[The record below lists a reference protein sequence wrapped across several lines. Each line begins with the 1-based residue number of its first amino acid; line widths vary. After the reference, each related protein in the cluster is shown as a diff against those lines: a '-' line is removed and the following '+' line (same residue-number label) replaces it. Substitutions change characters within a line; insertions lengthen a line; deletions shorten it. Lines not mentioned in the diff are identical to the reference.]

1 MCFGRISNE
10 KRKQLYDEVWKT
22 PVRTLAKQEGI
33 SDVALRKRLIN
44 LAIPLPP
51 RGYWAKSEK
60 SRNAVPIPPLP
71 DVTRPLSNLVFG
83 YAIERVSRDDLAD
96 DQLAGDDPFLLITD
110 QSKHLIEEFCETFTV
125 EKQLRNPSIWVQQ
138 LEERISEWEKQEKE
152 SKDSYRYSYWHD
164 NSREYVVPF
173 NVSKA
178 NERRVLRILD
188 TLDKRLY
195 EIEGAIREGEK
206 RIDSRNNLDWRFYIY
221 VPLGEF
227 SMLIKEKQR
236 ELTFSFFQDRSST
249 NTSLLIC
256 SGSKRK
262 PVEEQIGEAL
272 YKLCV
277 TAGKAANTRELEERH
292 RERRAEVEAWQR
304 AIKKAEL
311 LESEHRAI
319 LDNLIVNHASA
330 LQVRAFIAS
339 LDRTIEQTDNQN
351 TKSLL
356 EGIRAWAMGIADDR
370 DPFVCSKG
378 GQGIQDVWA
387 LASAIQNNR
396 INKEEL
402 RASKPQYSAKELG
415 EDPRR
420 RLGAFR

>member
-1 MCFGRISNE
+1 M
-10 KRKQLYDEVWKT
+10 
-22 PVRTLAKQEGI
+22 
-33 SDVALRKRLIN
+33 
-44 LAIPLPP
+44 
-51 RGYWAKSEK
+51 
-60 SRNAVPIPPLP
+60 
-71 DVTRPLSNLVFG
+71 
-83 YAIERVSRDDLAD
+83 
-96 DQLAGDDPFLLITD
+96 
-110 QSKHLIEEFCETFTV
+110 IEEFCETFTV

-227 SMLIKEKQR
+227 SMLIKEKQK

-249 NTSLLIC
+249 NTPLLVC
-256 SGSKRK
+256 SDSKRK

-277 TAGKAANTRELEERH
+277 TTGRAANTRELEEP
-292 RERRAEVEAWQR
+292 
-304 AIKKAEL
+304 
-311 LESEHRAI
+311 
-319 LDNLIVNHASA
+319 
-330 LQVRAFIAS
+330 
-339 LDRTIEQTDNQN
+339 IE
-351 TKSLL
+351 
-356 EGIRAWAMGIADDR
+356 
-370 DPFVCSKG
+370 
-378 GQGIQDVWA
+378 
-387 LASAIQNNR
+387 
-396 INKEEL
+396 KEEQ
-402 RASKPQYSAKELG
+402 RWKPGNA
-415 EDPRR
+415 P
-420 RLGAFR
+420 